1 MRRAEAGRV
10 GGGGRAGEL
19 IARGTTAD
27 DAKAQIGQVVEGL
40 TTAPVLRDLSRRIGV
55 EMPITEGVC
64 TVLDG
69 VPLTELAAR
78 LMERDPTVE

>member
-1 MRRAEAGRV
+1 
-10 GGGGRAGEL
+10 
-19 IARGTTAD
+19 
-27 DAKAQIGQVVEGL
+27 
-40 TTAPVLRDLSRRIGV
+40 
-55 EMPITEGVC
+55 VC